1 MKKSIMFI
9 LLCCFTFGLTTAALS
24 QLYFEDN
31 FDNPSKSK
39 DKWVPL
45 WGTWEF
51 KDKEYHQLNNDS
63 NCMSIIAD
71 DFWDE
76 EWNDYTYEVRGNKIS
91 GAEGFLIM
99 FRCQGLMETRGK
111 QLKEHPPRMQKQTR
125 LEYWWNLGGWG
136 NTTSKVESWG
146 GVASPNTNHTIDTD
160 KWYNI
165 KIVNTP
171 TNYTLYLNDEKV
183 DNTINDSTR
192 EGVGRVGVA
201 TWATLARY
209 DDVLVYGP
217 DGPLPV
223 DPKGKVATTWGFL
236 KAGR

>member
-1 MKKSIMFI
+1 MKRYGMFI
-9 LLCCFTFGLTTAALS
+9 LLCCFTFGIATVAMS
-24 QLYFEDN
+24 QIYFEDN
-31 FDNPSKSK
+31 FDNTSKSEK
-39 DKWVPL
+39 KWAPL
-45 WGTWEF
+45 WGTWEL
-51 KDKEYHQLNNDS
+51 KDKEYHQLSTDS

-76 EWNDYTYEVRGNKIS
+76 DWNDYTYEVRGNKIS

-99 FRCQGLMETRGK
+99 FRCQGIMNPRGK
-111 QLKEHPPRMQKQTR
+111 NLADPPPRMKNQDQ

-136 NTTSKVESWG
+136 NSRSQIETWG
-146 GVASPNTNHTIDTD
+146 VQKAGANSSHTINTD
-160 KWYNI
+160 EWYNI

-171 TNYTLYLNDEKV
+171 TSYTLIINDEEV
-183 DNTINDSTR
+183 HEINDDSR

-201 TWATLARY
+201 TWITTARY
-209 DDVLVYGP
+209 EDVLVYGP

-223 DPKGKVATTWGFL
+223 NPKGKVATTWGLL